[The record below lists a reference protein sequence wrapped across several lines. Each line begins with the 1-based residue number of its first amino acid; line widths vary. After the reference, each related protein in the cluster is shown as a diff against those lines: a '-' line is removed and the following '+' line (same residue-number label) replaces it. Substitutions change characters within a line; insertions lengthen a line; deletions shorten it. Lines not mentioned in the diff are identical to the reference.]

1 MQFRVEKYTA
11 SARPVWNEFLGK
23 CKNSHFMFHRDF
35 MEYHADRFEDFSL
48 IIRDEKQNIIT
59 LIPGNIKNN
68 IFYSH
73 QGLTFGGF
81 LMDKNIHAVELIEVF
96 EQVKLFLKKKQI
108 IKIIYKPIPVIY
120 HQYPA
125 QEDLYALFRSDAQL
139 NRRDI
144 SSSILIEDRYKYSSS
159 KKWGINKAKKQ
170 GVVCQEVEKPSMLWV
185 LVRQVL
191 ADQHETSPV
200 HSEAEI
206 DYLKNKFPKN
216 IKAYAALYNHE
227 IVSAC
232 ITFETEEVV
241 HTQYLATNRL
251 GRDIHALDMLIDY
264 VISESLNYAKI
275 FDFGISNENNGR
287 YLNSGLISQKESFGA
302 RAIVYDLYSI
312 DLSE

>member
-11 SARPVWNEFLGK
+11 VARLVWNEFLGK

-48 IIRDEKQNIIT
+48 IIRDEKENIIT
-59 LIPGNIKNN
+59 LIPGNIKNH

-81 LMDKNIHAVELIEVF
+81 LMDKNIHAVELIEIF
-96 EQVKLFLKKKQI
+96 EQVKLFLKKNQI

-170 GVVCQEVEKPSMLWV
+170 GVVCQEVEKPSLVWM

-191 ADQHETSPV
+191 DEHHETCPV
-200 HSEAEI
+200 HSEEEI
-206 DYLKNKFPKN
+206 DYLKEKFPKN
-216 IKAYAALYNHE
+216 IKVYAAFYNQE

-232 ITFETEEVV
+232 VTFETVNVV
-241 HTQYLATNRL
+241 HTQYLASNRI
-251 GRDIHALDMLIDY
+251 GRDTRALDMLIDH

-275 FDFGISNENNGR
+275 FDFGISNENNGK

-302 RAIVYDLYSI
+302 RAIVYDSYSV
-312 DLSE
+312 DLI

>member
-1 MQFRVEKYTA
+1 MQFRVERYTA
-11 SARPVWNEFLGK
+11 TARPVWNEFLGK

-73 QGLTFGGF
+73 QGLSFGGF

-96 EQVKLFLKKKQI
+96 EQVKLFLKKNQI

-170 GVVCQEVEKPSMLWV
+170 GVICQEVEKPSMLWM

-191 ADQHETSPV
+191 ADHHETSPV

-206 DYLKNKFPKN
+206 DYLKKKFPKN

-232 ITFETEEVV
+232 ITFETVEVV
-241 HTQYLATNRL
+241 HTQYLATNRI
-251 GRDIHALDMLIDY
+251 GRDIRALDMLIDH

-275 FDFGISNENNGR
+275 FDFGISNEDNGQ

-302 RAIVYDLYSI
+302 RAIVYDSYSI
-312 DLSE
+312 DLS

>member
-1 MQFRVEKYTA
+1 
-11 SARPVWNEFLGK
+11 
-23 CKNSHFMFHRDF
+23 MFHRDF

-59 LIPGNIKNN
+59 LIPGNINN
-68 IFYSH
+68 HIFYSH
-73 QGLTFGGF
+73 QGLSFGGF
-81 LMDKNIHAVELIEVF
+81 LMDKNIHAIELIEVF
-96 EQVKLFLKKKQI
+96 EQVKLFLKKNQI
-108 IKIIYKPIPVIY
+108 TKIIYKPIPVIY

-125 QEDLYALFRSDAQL
+125 QEDLYALFISDAQL

-170 GVVCQEVEKPSMLWV
+170 GVVCQEVEKPSMLWM

-191 ADQHETSPV
+191 ADHHETSPV

-206 DYLKNKFPKN
+206 DYLKKKFPKN

-232 ITFETEEVV
+232 ITFETVEVV
-241 HTQYLATNRL
+241 HTQYLATNRI
-251 GRDIHALDMLIDY
+251 GRDIRALDMLIDH

>member
-1 MQFRVEKYTA
+1 
-11 SARPVWNEFLGK
+11 
-23 CKNSHFMFHRDF
+23 MFHRDF

-73 QGLTFGGF
+73 QGLSFGGF

-96 EQVKLFLKKKQI
+96 EQVKLFLKKNQI
-108 IKIIYKPIPVIY
+108 IRIIYKPIPVIY

-170 GVVCQEVEKPSMLWV
+170 GVICQEVEKPSMLWM

-191 ADQHETSPV
+191 ADHHETSPV

-206 DYLKNKFPKN
+206 DYLKKKFPKN

-241 HTQYLATNRL
+241 HTQYLASNRI
-251 GRDIHALDMLIDY
+251 GRDIRALDMLIDH
-264 VISESLNYAKI
+264 VISESVNYAKI
-275 FDFGISNENNGR
+275 FDFGISNEDNGQ

-302 RAIVYDLYSI
+302 RAIVYDSYSV
-312 DLSE
+312 DLS